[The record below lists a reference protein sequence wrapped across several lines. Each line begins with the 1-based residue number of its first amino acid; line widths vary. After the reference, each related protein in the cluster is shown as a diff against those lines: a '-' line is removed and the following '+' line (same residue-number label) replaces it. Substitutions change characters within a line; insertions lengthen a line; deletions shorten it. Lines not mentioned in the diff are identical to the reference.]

1 MLKKKYFK
9 KNDWG
14 KGMIEAKNIKL
25 IMVTSDSVTF
35 EIEDGGIYYLREKLS
50 IYLNGEKAFETEK
63 TVNSVYDLMPDT
75 DYHLEVKNEEGVV
88 VTSSDFS
95 TDTLLLEI
103 NVKDIGAYGDGI
115 HDDTSFIQ
123 AAIMACPRGGK
134 VVIPEGNYLITSIF
148 LSSHLR
154 LELKKNAR
162 LLADVKREN
171 RVHFPGSIK
180 TSNEENDEYHLGTW
194 EGDPFPMFAG
204 IISGIKVKDVVIYGE
219 GVIDGQASIDNWWHE
234 PKKMNVAYRPRMLFL
249 NHCKNVK
256 VQGVTFMNS
265 PAWVIHPFFSKK
277 LLFVDLTVNNP
288 KVSPNTDGLDP
299 ESCDD
304 VDIVGIH
311 FSLGDDCIAIKSGK
325 FYMGQKYKHPSNNVH
340 IWQCLMEN
348 GHGAVTLGS
357 EIAGGVTNVLVE
369 KCLFKNTDRGLRI
382 KTRRGRGRQ
391 CYLNNIKFEDI
402 TMDEVM
408 NPFTANMFYFCDP
421 DGHEEYVQSK
431 ELYPV
436 DERTPKLGVLEFTN
450 IKATNAK
457 VSAAYF
463 LGLPESKIEAVIMKN
478 VDISFGG
485 EEVSEVPIMCDSVE
499 KMSKRGIVAEN
510 VNKIIL
516 ENVSVTGQDGLDVEL
531 INVDEVKRS

>member
-1 MLKKKYFK
+1 MIKDKTLKII
-9 KNDWG
+9 
-14 KGMIEAKNIKL
+14 MI
-25 IMVTSDSVTF
+25 TSDSVTF
-35 EIEDGGIYYLREKLS
+35 EIEDGGIYYLNEELS
-50 IYLNGEKAFETEK
+50 VYINGVKAFDTKK
-63 TVNSVYDLMPDT
+63 TVNSIYNLEPDT
-75 DYHLEVKNEEGVV
+75 EYTLEVKEKENQVV
-88 VTSSDFS
+88 CSLVIKTESI
-95 TDTLLLEI
+95 LLEI
-103 NVKDIGAYGDGI
+103 NVKELGAHGDGI

-123 AAIMACPRGGK
+123 AAIMACPKGGK
-134 VVIPEGNYLITSIF
+134 VVIPDGDYLITSIF
-148 LSSHLR
+148 LNSHLR
-154 LELKKNAR
+154 LELKKNAK
-162 LLADVKREN
+162 LLADVSREN

-180 TSNEENDEYHLGTW
+180 TNDPKKDEYHLGTW
-194 EGDPFPMFAG
+194 EGDPFLMFAG
-204 IISGIKVKDVVIYGE
+204 IITGIKIKDVVIYGE
-219 GVIDGQASIDNWWHE
+219 GIIDGQASTDNWWNE

-249 NHCKNVK
+249 NHCKNIV
-256 VQGVTFMNS
+256 VQGITLRNS

-277 LLFVDLTVNNP
+277 LLFCDITVNNP

-304 VDIVGIH
+304 VDIVGVH

-325 FYMGQKYKHPSNNVH
+325 FYMGQKYKHPSNNIH

-357 EIAGGVTNVLVE
+357 EIAGGVTNVCVE
-369 KCLFKNTDRGLRI
+369 KCLFKHTDRGLRI

-391 CYLNNIKFEDI
+391 CYLNNIKFENI

-431 ELYPV
+431 RFIPV
-436 DERTPKLGVLEFTN
+436 DERTPKLGVLEFEN

-463 LGLPESKIEAVIMKN
+463 LGLPESKIEAVIMRN

-485 EEVSEVPIMCDSVE
+485 EDESGVPIMCDSVE

-510 VNKIIL
+510 VNKIVL
-516 ENVSVTGQDGLDVEL
+516 ENVSISGQNGLDIEL
-531 INVDEVKRS
+531 INVDEVERNE